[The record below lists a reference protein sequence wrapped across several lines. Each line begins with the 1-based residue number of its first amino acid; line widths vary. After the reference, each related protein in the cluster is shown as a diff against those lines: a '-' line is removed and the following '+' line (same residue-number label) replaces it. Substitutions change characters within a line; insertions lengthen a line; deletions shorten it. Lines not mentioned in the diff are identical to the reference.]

1 MQTLTNNVNNKTPDA
16 SSVLTKAITRA
27 ADYLGLSHTKMAKIL
42 GVSPSSITR
51 LYKGEYQLSQDRK
64 EWEFALLLIRIF
76 RSLDSIVGEQ
86 STAQKWLKSENI
98 GLRGRPIELICKIE
112 GLVRVSQYLDAYRGV
127 I

>member
-1 MQTLTNNVNNKTPDA
+1 MQTLTKKIHNNQDA
-16 SSVLTKAITRA
+16 SLVLTKATVRA
-27 ADYLGLSHTKMAKIL
+27 ADYLGISHVMTAKIL
-42 GVSPSSITR
+42 GISAASITR
-51 LYKGEYQLSQDRK
+51 LYKGEYQLSQERK

-86 STAQKWLKSENI
+86 STAQKWLKSENV

-112 GLVRVSQYLDAYRGV
+112 GLVRVSQYLDASRGV

>member
-1 MQTLTNNVNNKTPDA
+1 MQTLTNTIKSPDP
-16 SSVLTKAITRA
+16 SLVLTKAIARS
-27 ADYLGLSHTKMAKIL
+27 ADYLGISHTNMAKIL
-42 GVSPSSITR
+42 GLSPSSITR

-64 EWEFALLLIRIF
+64 EWEFALLLVRIF

-86 STAQKWLKSENI
+86 LTAQKWLKSENTA
-98 GLRGRPIELICKIE
+98 LRGRPIELICKIE

>member
-1 MQTLTNNVNNKTPDA
+1 MPALTNNVNKTSEA
-16 SSVLTKAITRA
+16 SPVLTKAVTRA
-27 ADYLGLSHTKMAKIL
+27 AEYLGISHAMTAKIL
-42 GVSPSSITR
+42 GISAASITR
-51 LYKGEYQLSQDRK
+51 LYKGEYQLSQERK

-86 STAQKWLKSENI
+86 STAQKWLKSENV

-112 GLVRVSQYLDAYRGV
+112 GLVRVSQYLDASRGV